1 MLGFCYKDGDTY
13 RLEVSENVVELI
25 IKELEGYI
33 EAMVKNKDFAE
44 ALKLM
49 KEWKILNDLIAE
61 KEG

>member
-13 RLEVSENVVELI
+13 RLEVSKGVVELI

-33 EAMVKNKDFAE
+33 EAMVKNKDLAE

-49 KEWKILNDLIAE
+49 KDWEKLNDLIAE